1 MLDGGDIDEQWVEAG
16 RLQPQVL
23 LVICRELHHAALRH
37 DEVAAHPTT
46 LALDTYLVLSEK
58 SLEQYLS
65 LASLGFEAKKNFDE
79 HVRGKLAYLYC
90 LVRQHIF
97 VQRSLKAETPRGNVV
112 LHGVADLLV

>member
-1 MLDGGDIDEQWVEAG
+1 MLDSGDIDEQWVEAG

-37 DEVAAHPTT
+37 DKVAAHPPT
-46 LALDTYLVLSEK
+46 LALDTYLVLPK
-58 SLEQYLS
+58 QSLEQNLS
-65 LASLGFEAKKNFDE
+65 LASLSLEAKKNFDE
-79 HVRGKLAYLYC
+79 HVRGKLAYLNR

-97 VQRSLKAETPRGNVV
+97 VQRGLKAKAPRGDGV